1 MKDGPLKTAFDGHT
15 HGVVRQEFI
24 TYRVKGDI
32 IKREIVSRD
41 YTEDG
46 DYTDSTVSFNIPIHF
61 MTQH

>member
-1 MKDGPLKTAFDGHT
+1 MKDGPLKTAFDQHIIT
-15 HGVVRQEFI
+15 QRFHRFI
-24 TYRVKGDI
+24 TYRVTGDI

-46 DYTDSTVSFNIPIHF
+46 DYTDSTTSFNIPIHF